1 MNRRPYL
8 LEVLSWIAGIAS
20 AGVAI
25 HLYVRQLASEPP
37 SPSPSAQTAPP
48 TSRPASAASIAPSA
62 PTPVTTSQ
70 RAPAVEY
77 FVQVGSFTQKRDAL
91 DMAWN
96 VNRDA
101 LMQAQVYERTMDG
114 RDVFVARVGPFGS
127 RQEADDALSK
137 LERLRFKAL
146 LVTVHN

>member
-1 MNRRPYL
+1 
-8 LEVLSWIAGIAS
+8 
-20 AGVAI
+20 
-25 HLYVRQLASEPP
+25 
-37 SPSPSAQTAPP
+37 
-48 TSRPASAASIAPSA
+48 
-62 PTPVTTSQ
+62 
-70 RAPAVEY
+70 
-77 FVQVGSFTQKRDAL
+77 
-91 DMAWN
+91 MAWN